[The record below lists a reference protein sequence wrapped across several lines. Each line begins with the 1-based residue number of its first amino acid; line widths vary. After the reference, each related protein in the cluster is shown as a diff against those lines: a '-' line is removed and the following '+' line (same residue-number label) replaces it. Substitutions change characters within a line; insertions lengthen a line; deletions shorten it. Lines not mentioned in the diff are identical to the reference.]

1 MGAHQVSLPPLPP
14 GAKLD
19 EPEELPPLPPGAKL
33 DQVTSEPQT
42 AQHNYLPKGGAGW
55 LEPGSTSGAMLRG
68 FGQGESM
75 GFADELNGLVI
86 GAIAGLAR
94 AGTNLAKSAPGRA
107 LVRKM
112 LDRPELS
119 DEGADQI
126 IEAAAQRAAYQGLG
140 MGGPSEGSAPGLPP
154 AEDDAA
160 AKAGYRT
167 GRNAARLENVQ
178 AQKTNPWAYA
188 GANLAG
194 AVASPIVPPVA
205 RGPMTLAKAG
215 SIAKGGAAM
224 GGAFALGQGGSDLTR
239 YENEPQVIMDTVG
252 DVALGAGGGGI
263 LAPVAAVGGDRAVRS
278 LRTGSQNSA
287 LKALGL
293 RAGISDQLGK
303 RGYETADEARELA
316 QRAMD
321 MGLIRPG
328 RTASDVAERAG
339 FARERAGA
347 GIEAALQDA
356 DAMAITPGAGFD
368 AERGAWRAAGN
379 VMGAEGLSPT
389 AIRES
394 RRAQRLVED
403 VRRLPA
409 VQDSTFANANRLKS
423 DMYAGINYGT
433 DPVLKTR
440 LERRAAS
447 GVRQSIEEQIA
458 ETAGPE
464 VADNLRVANRDYGH
478 LSDIEPLAREEANRQ
493 LARKT
498 LTPLDIASALGAT
511 AAGHAAGGNAAGGL
525 AGAAVIGSKLF
536 GARIPSTMASLQGSM
551 SRPLSLGGQTFAPSA
566 AQFFTAGGKAATQ
579 PPLKPSLE
587 QEEEDAVQAFLSGM
601 P

>member
-1 MGAHQVSLPPLPP
+1 MSLPPLPP

-19 EPEELPPLPPGAKL
+19 ELPPLPAGAKL
-33 DQVTSEPQT
+33 DERAPVVPPT
-42 AQHNYLPKGGAGW
+42 APSNGLPEGGTGW
-55 LEPGSTSGAMLRG
+55 FEPGSTSGALLRG
-68 FGQGESM
+68 FGQGESL
-75 GFADELNGLVI
+75 GFADELNGVVT
-86 GAIAGLAR
+86 GAVAGITR
-94 AGTNLAKSAPGRA
+94 AGANAAQSMPGRA
-107 LVRKM
+107 LLRKY
-112 LDRPELS
+112 LNKPDLTDDEANAIIELS
-119 DEGADQI
+119 ARQ
-126 IEAAAQRAAYQGLG
+126 AAREGLG
-140 MGGPSEGSAPGLPP
+140 MKSFPSGSQGD
-154 AEDDAA
+154 EAA
-160 AKAGYRT
+160 LLGYRT
-167 GRNAARLENVQ
+167 GRDASRLENVQ
-178 AQKTNPWAYA
+178 AQKANPMTYA

-215 SIAKGGAAM
+215 GIAKGGAAM
-224 GGAFALGQGGSDLTR
+224 GAAYSLGQSGSDLTR

-252 DVALGAGGGGI
+252 ETALGAGMGGI
-263 LAPVAAVGGDRAVRS
+263 LAPVAAVGGDRAARA

-303 RGYETADEARELA
+303 RGYETADEARTLA

-321 MGLIRPG
+321 MGLIRTG

-339 FARERAGA
+339 FAKERAGA

-368 AERGAWRAAGN
+368 AERGAWQAAGN

-409 VQDSTFANANRLKS
+409 VQESTFANANRLKS

-433 DPVLKTR
+433 DPALKTR

-464 VADNLRVANRDYGH
+464 VADNLRAANRDYGH
-478 LSDIEPLAREEANRQ
+478 LSDIEPLAREEATRQ

-498 LTPLDIASALGAT
+498 LTPLDIASALGAG

-536 GARIPSTMASLQGSM
+536 GPRIPSTMANVQGA
-551 SRPLSLGGQTFAPSA
+551 LSPRATNL
-566 AQFFTAGGKAATQ
+566 FTTGAKAAIQ
-579 PPLKPSLE
+579 PPLKPSLKE
-587 QEEEDAVQAFLSGM
+587 EEEDAIQAFLSGG
-601 P
+601 